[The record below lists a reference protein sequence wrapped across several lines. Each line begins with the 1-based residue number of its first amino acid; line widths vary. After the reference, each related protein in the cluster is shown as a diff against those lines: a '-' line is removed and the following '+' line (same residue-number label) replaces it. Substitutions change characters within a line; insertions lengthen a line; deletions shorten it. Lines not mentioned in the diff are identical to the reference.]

1 MKQRLDNKE
10 LMILQSISSSKT
22 PIGSWYLV
30 QDLEKK
36 GIKIGSA
43 TIGRML
49 VRLEKFGY
57 LEKVSFRG
65 RKITK
70 KGLDTIAETE
80 TIKKIDYHK
89 QKLDRMITTEVLENF
104 IMVLEA
110 RKAIEK
116 ETARLAAR
124 NITDQEIE
132 ALEAILEQQEG
143 NSSKGIS
150 IAQDDIDFHRTI
162 AKASK
167 NLVFEALYNIISTYN
182 QQSELFEKIRRQVK
196 TTYNV
201 SHRKIF
207 HAIKQ
212 HDEAAAEHYM
222 VEHLQN
228 LIKDVSNFWDEYYG
242 KSHDIDENA
251 CTTALSEEDGGN
263 VNE

>member
-1 MKQRLDNKE
+1 MKQPLNKKE
-10 LMILQSISSSKT
+10 LMILQLISSSKT

-30 QDLEKK
+30 EDLEKK

-43 TIGRML
+43 TIGRIL

-57 LEKVSFRG
+57 LEKVSFKG

-70 KGLDTIAETE
+70 KGLDTIAEAE
-80 TIKKIDYHK
+80 TIRKIDYHK
-89 QKLDRMITTEVLENF
+89 QKLDKMITTEVLEHF

-124 NITDQEIE
+124 NVTDLEI
-132 ALEAILEQQEG
+132 ADLEAILEQQEG
-143 NSSKGIS
+143 NYSKGIS
-150 IAQDDIDFHRTI
+150 IAQDDIDFHRAI
-162 AKASK
+162 AKASR

-212 HDEAAAEHYM
+212 HDEAIAEQYM

-242 KSHDIDENA
+242 NHHNIDESSKDVPA
-251 CTTALSEEDGGN
+251 IEKDGGN

>member
-1 MKQRLDNKE
+1 MKQPLDKKE
-10 LMILQSISSSKT
+10 LMILQLISSSKT

-30 QDLEKK
+30 EDLEKK

-43 TIGRML
+43 TIGRIL

-57 LEKVSFRG
+57 LEKVSFKG

-70 KGLDTIAETE
+70 KGLDTIAEAE
-80 TIKKIDYHK
+80 TIRKIDYHK
-89 QKLDRMITTEVLENF
+89 QKLDKMITTEVLEHF

-124 NITDQEIE
+124 NITDLEI
-132 ALEAILEQQEG
+132 ADLEAILEQQEG
-143 NSSKGIS
+143 NYSKGIS
-150 IAQDDIDFHRTI
+150 IAQDDIDFHRAI
-162 AKASK
+162 AKASR

-212 HDEAAAEHYM
+212 HDEAVAEQYM

-228 LIKDVSNFWDEYYG
+228 LIKDVSNFWDEYYEN
-242 KSHDIDENA
+242 HRNIDESSKDVPA
-251 CTTALSEEDGGN
+251 TEKDGGH

>member
-30 QDLEKK
+30 EDLEKK

-43 TIGRML
+43 TIGRIL
-49 VRLEKFGY
+49 VRLEKLGY
-57 LEKVSFRG
+57 LEKVSFKG
-65 RKITK
+65 RKITP
-70 KGLDTIAETE
+70 KGLDTLAEAET
-80 TIKKIDYHK
+80 IQKIDYHK
-89 QKLDRMITTEVLENF
+89 QKLDTMITTEVLENF

-110 RKAIEK
+110 RKAIER
-116 ETARLAAR
+116 ETVRLAAR
-124 NITDQEIE
+124 NISDKEIE
-132 ALEAILEQQEG
+132 TLEAILEQQEG
-143 NSSKGIS
+143 DYSKGIS

-162 AKASK
+162 AKASR

-182 QQSELFEKIRRQVK
+182 QQSELFEKIRHQVK

-207 HAIKQ
+207 HAIRQ
-212 HDEAAAEHYM
+212 HDETAAEHYM

-228 LIKDVSNFWDEYYG
+228 LIKDVSTFWDEYYG
-242 KSHDIDENA
+242 KSHEIDENIRDVPL
-251 CTTALSEEDGGN
+251 TEEDGGN
-263 VNE
+263 GNE